1 MQNLMKQIVEMDHNA
16 QKITSS
22 AQQEKIDSEKEI
34 VKRREEI
41 RNSYL
46 EKARKRIAK
55 NEPSERQ
62 AAEEAWQ
69 EKNKRNEQLME
80 QMNNL
85 YAEKGEEW
93 VSDIMNRMIG
103 GIS

>member
-22 AQQEKIDSEKEI
+22 AQQEKIDSEKE
-34 VKRREEI
+34 VAKRREEI

-46 EKARKRIAK
+46 ERARARIAK
-55 NEPSERQ
+55 NEPSERK

-69 EKNKRNEQLME
+69 EKNKKNEQLME
-80 QMNNL
+80 QMNSL

-93 VSDIMNRMIG
+93 VSDIMDRMIG